1 VIGSEQRSKT
11 IPAGETKPDQDHKYM
26 SSYVQ
31 RLVEPLPDRMVSATR
46 QIVEGASE
54 PDDTYR
60 RYSEDERGQRS
71 VAFQDSESE
80 SPIFRI
86 EVHPPQP
93 PDQVNNRVDVYVRSA
108 EDGLQRVALLRDHE
122 ENTINITYRD
132 PDTGEEKQNT
142 RRGSDA
148 GDNAA
153 AFVIDTLPELQ
164 SMKEST

>member
-1 VIGSEQRSKT
+1 
-11 IPAGETKPDQDHKYM
+11 
-26 SSYVQ
+26 
-31 RLVEPLPDRMVSATR
+31 
-46 QIVEGASE
+46 
-54 PDDTYR
+54 
-60 RYSEDERGQRS
+60 
-71 VAFQDSESE
+71 
-80 SPIFRI
+80 
-86 EVHPPQP
+86 
-93 PDQVNNRVDVYVRSA
+93 VNNRVDVYVRSA